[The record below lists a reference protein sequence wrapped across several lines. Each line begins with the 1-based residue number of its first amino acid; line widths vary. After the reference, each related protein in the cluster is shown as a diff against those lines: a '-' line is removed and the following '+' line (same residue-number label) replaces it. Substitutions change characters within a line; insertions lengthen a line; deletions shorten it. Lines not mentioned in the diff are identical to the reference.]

1 MHLILYQV
9 AMASFSVQ
17 KQIAHEVLC
26 ILQALQDYYIIVIA
40 ITWPGD
46 DKLLAVMY
54 EMYIIM

>member
-9 AMASFSVQ
+9 AMVSFSVQ

-26 ILQALQDYYIIVIA
+26 ILALQDYYIIVIA

-46 DKLLAVMY
+46 NKLLAVMY